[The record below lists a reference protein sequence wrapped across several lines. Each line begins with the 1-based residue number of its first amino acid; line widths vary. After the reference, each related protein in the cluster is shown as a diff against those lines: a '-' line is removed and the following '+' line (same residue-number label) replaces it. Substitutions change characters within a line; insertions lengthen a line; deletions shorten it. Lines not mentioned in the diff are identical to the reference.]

1 MNRIA
6 AAYLAAC
13 EAELDALKPGNVHR
27 HAGGHGMTAAD
38 FETSARVSVAAITRE
53 GARVGARVLA
63 AVTATREAIGQNTNL
78 GIVLL
83 CAPLSAAAEREGPL
97 RENLGAVLRELD
109 ARDARDVYAA
119 IALASPGGLGEV
131 EAGDVRAAPTMS
143 LQAAMAM
150 TADRDSVAR
159 QYVTVFGDVFDLA
172 LPLALGAVNAVEA
185 AEAVYLAFLTRRPDS
200 HVARKYGLATAEGL
214 RGEAGR
220 RVEEWAE
227 LDAQARRAAMLRWDG
242 ELKARRLNP
251 GTCADLTVATLF
263 AACLANMREEW
274 LAALAQQ

>member
-38 FETSARVSVAAITRE
+38 FATSARVSVGEIARE

-63 AVTATREAIGQNTNL
+63 AVKSTREAVGQNTNL

-83 CAPLSAAAEREGPL
+83 CAPLAAAAERGGDL
-97 RENLGAVLRELD
+97 RENLGRALSGLD
-109 ARDARDVYAA
+109 AQDARDVYAA
-119 IALASPGGLGEV
+119 IALANPGGLGEV
-131 EAGDVRAAPTMS
+131 EGGDVREAPTMS
-143 LQAAMAM
+143 LQAAMA
-150 TADRDSVAR
+150 AAAGRDAVAR
-159 QYVTVFGDVFDLA
+159 QYASDFVDVFEMG
-172 LPLALGAVNAVEA
+172 LPLAVQAASAAEA
-185 AEAVYLAFLTRRPDS
+185 AEAVYLAFLARRPDS
-200 HVARKYGLATAEGL
+200 HVARKFGSATAEAL
-214 RGEAGR
+214 RGEAEQRTG
-220 RVEEWAE
+220 EWAG
-227 LDAQARRAAMLRWDG
+227 LDAGVRRAAMLRWDA

-263 AACLANMREEW
+263 VACLANMREEW
-274 LAALAQQ
+274 LAAPAQQ